1 MLYSLARPLLFSLD
15 PETAHEVT
23 LRLARFS
30 PRLQPFAAPVRA
42 MGLDFPNP
50 IGLAAGLDKHA
61 QHVRTLASMGF
72 GFLELGGV
80 TPRPQTGNPR
90 PRLFRLPEARAIINR
105 LGLNSIGVDA
115 FAENLRHARA
125 SGAGGAAV
133 IGVNIAK
140 NRDTPNEH
148 AVQDYERCMQVLY
161 PLVDYFSVNVSSP
174 NTRGMRALQSA
185 ELLSS
190 ILKALFRLRERL
202 RERHGR
208 NVALALKI
216 SPDIDDAAIRD
227 IAEAARRESVD
238 GLIATN
244 TTVARDAVA
253 GMRHGAEEGGL
264 SGEPLRERACAVL
277 GKFKTHL
284 KGEVTLIG
292 GGGIMSGADAEARF
306 RAGAALVQIYSGLVY
321 RGPRLIRECVNV
333 YEANQSRPH

>member
-42 MGLDFPNP
+42 MGIDFANP
-50 IGLAAGLDKHA
+50 VGLAAGLDKHA
-61 QHVRTLASMGF
+61 EHVRTLATMGF

-80 TPRPQTGNPR
+80 TPRPQIGNPR

-115 FAENLRHARA
+115 FAENLRQARA
-125 SGAGGAAV
+125 KGAPGAAV

-140 NRDTPNEH
+140 NRDTPNER
-148 AVQDYERCMQVLY
+148 AVEDYERCMQALY
-161 PLVDYFSVNVSSP
+161 PLADYLSVNVSSP
-174 NTRGMRALQSA
+174 NTRGLRALQSA

-190 ILKALFRLRERL
+190 ILKALVVRRERL

-208 NVALALKI
+208 NVALVLKI
-216 SPDIDDAAIRD
+216 SPDIDEAAIRD
-227 IAEAARRESVD
+227 IAEVARRERVD

-244 TTVARDAVA
+244 TTVARDGVMGLA
-253 GMRHGAEEGGL
+253 HGAEDGGL

-277 GKFKTHL
+277 ARFHAHL

-292 GGGIMSGADAEARF
+292 GGGIMSGADARARF

-321 RGPRLIRECVNV
+321 RGPRLIRECISA
-333 YEANQSRPH
+333 YEARQGSAH